1 MTQTTAP
8 TATLDATLDE
18 GPTFLKSIA
27 WMTLTLSL
35 LTMGIGG
42 LFYKAE
48 SQASASQTALSVTA
62 Q

>member
-8 TATLDATLDE
+8 APALDD

-48 SQASASQTALSVTA
+48 AQNGGAQASLNVAA